1 MRNELQYLSLSDWL
15 QKHRYDER
23 TQFNKVKHKLE
34 ALKKGEK
41 VFLTDMNRA
50 AREQFTN
57 EIIPVLESLVQ
68 NVPVR
73 SKVYLQFYSQY
84 NGTVIRN
91 YNVSSFRRLLEQWKK
106 E

>member
-57 EIIPVLESLVQ
+57 EIIPVCRMYQLDQ
-68 NVPVR
+68 R
-73 SKVYLQFYSQY
+73 CIYSFILNIMAQ
-84 NGTVIRN
+84 
-91 YNVSSFRRLLEQWKK
+91 
-106 E
+106 